1 LSGARIPEP
10 QLWPAVATG
19 RVVVVGP
26 NPAMDRLEV
35 VDELI
40 PGQVHR
46 ASSVTVRAGG
56 KSFIVSRTIRRRG
69 VGVSMYGFLGGP
81 VGTLVAD
88 ACAELG
94 IDDQHTPIADST
106 RITPVIVER
115 ATGRSTVVNEAGPQI
130 TEAEEAAFRAAL
142 LEAVSPGDLLVCTG
156 SLPPSIAPSLY
167 AELAAHAAATGAF
180 CVVDA
185 SGEPLRAALEAAPW
199 AVKCNRAEFAAAHG
213 LPSAT
218 DDAIAARMLAQ
229 LDRGSSVV
237 IVTMGGAAFL
247 VAVAGACWR
256 VTVPPTDVV
265 NATGSGDTF
274 LGCFAAAVASGEGL
288 ETALR
293 YGTAGGVVN
302 AAQLEPGLQP
312 GADLDGIAAQ
322 VRVLPEPASVVS
334 TPSVVAG

>member
-1 LSGARIPEP
+1 MSARIPEP
-10 QLWPAVATG
+10 QQWPSAATG

-35 VDELI
+35 VDELV

-88 ACAELG
+88 ACVELG
-94 IDDQHTPIADST
+94 IDDRHTPIADST

-115 ATGRSTVVNEAGPQI
+115 ATGRSTVINEAGPQI
-130 TEAEEAAFRAAL
+130 TPGEESAFRAAM
-142 LEAVSPGDLLVCTG
+142 LEAVAPGDLLVCTG
-156 SLPPSIAPSLY
+156 SLPPSLAPALY
-167 AELAAHAAATGAF
+167 AELAAHAASTGAY

-185 SGEPLRAALEAAPW
+185 SGEPLRAALEVAPW
-199 AVKCNRAEFAAAHG
+199 AVKCNRSEFAAANG
-213 LPSAT
+213 LGTAPA
-218 DDAIAARMLAQ
+218 DDVIAERMLTQ

-274 LGCFAAAVASGEGL
+274 LGCFAAAIADGEGL

-293 YGTAGGVVN
+293 YGTAGGVLN

-322 VRVLPEPASVVS
+322 VRVLPEPA
-334 TPSVVAG
+334 PSAVVAG